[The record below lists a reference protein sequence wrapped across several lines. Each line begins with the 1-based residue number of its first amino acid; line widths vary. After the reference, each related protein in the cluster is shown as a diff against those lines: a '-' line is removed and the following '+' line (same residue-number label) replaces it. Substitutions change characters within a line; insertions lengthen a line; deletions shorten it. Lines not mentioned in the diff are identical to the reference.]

1 MKKRLF
7 LLSFSLLLL
16 LCSCG
21 HRQPTVVEEMAQF
34 RDTLIDRGLYYVCYV
49 PNNPQYNALYAKLD
63 KLDYDSPEYEIL
75 RLQIDSILRFYL
87 YYDTTKKEF
96 DVRKDANGNFFTRD
110 LLSNN
115 IQEDENKGY
124 YIDERQ
130 WHDDDYEYD
139 YESYEYPFDDLYE
152 SIVDINNTPVVNDL
166 VDYFKNIPAS
176 VLHPISD
183 EGDLATNIDSID
195 RPYFESQLRLLQDYI
210 DHKNE
215 SFPMEIADYAHYT
228 AWQKSALYNHT
239 SDIIEIYYSYIFQYR
254 LIQQIV
260 YHCPDIELILDP
272 EDMSDDKMLGF
283 AKLGYNDAS
292 GYTYVMLK
300 QNSGIYTVDILP
312 CAYHYLEQSID
323 ESGHTIYSLL
333 YGSYNTVNY
342 SFDGNKW
349 HKTEIFNYE
358 PL

>member
-1 MKKRLF
+1 MKKRF
-7 LLSFSLLLL
+7 LISLSLLLL

-21 HRQPTVVEEMAQF
+21 HRQQTVVEEMAQF
-34 RDTLIDRGLYYVCYV
+34 RDTLIDRGLYCVCYE
-49 PNNPQYNALYAKLD
+49 PNDSQCKALYAKMH

-124 YIDERQ
+124 YIDESH
-130 WHDDDYEYD
+130 WYEEDYEYD
-139 YESYEYPFDDLYE
+139 YESYEDPFNDLYE
-152 SIVDINNTPVVNDL
+152 LIVDINHTPVVNDL
-166 VDYFKNIPAS
+166 MNYFKNIPAS

-183 EGDLATNIDSID
+183 EGDLAMNIDSID
-195 RPYFESQLRLLQDYI
+195 RPYWESKLIQLQDYI
-210 DHKNE
+210 DRKKE
-215 SFPMEIADYAHYT
+215 SFPVEIVDYAHST

-239 SDIIEIYYSYIFQYR
+239 SDIIEMYYSYIFQYR

-272 EDMSDDKMLGF
+272 EDLSDDKMVGF

-312 CAYHYLEQSID
+312 SAYHYMEQSID
-323 ESGHTIYSLL
+323 ESGHTIYSLI
-333 YGSYNTVNY
+333 YGFSSSINY
-342 SFDGNKW
+342 SFDGEKW
-349 HKTEIFNYE
+349 HKTEIFKSE

>member
-1 MKKRLF
+1 MKNRF
-7 LLSFSLLLL
+7 LISFSLLLL

-75 RLQIDSILRFYL
+75 QYQIDSILRFYL

-115 IQEDENKGY
+115 IQEDDNKGY
-124 YIDERQ
+124 FLDERQ
-130 WHDDDYEYD
+130 WYDEDYEYD
-139 YESYEYPFDDLYE
+139 YESYEDPFNDLYE
-152 SIVDINNTPVVNDL
+152 LIVDINSTPVVNDL
-166 VDYFKNIPAS
+166 MNYFKNIPAG

-183 EGDLATNIDSID
+183 YGELTPNIDSID
-195 RPYFESQLRLLQDYI
+195 RPYFESKLRLLQDYI

-215 SFPMEIADYAHYT
+215 SFPVEIANYAHST

-239 SDIIEIYYSYIFQYR
+239 SDVIEMYYSYIFQYR

-260 YHCPDIELILDP
+260 YHCPNIELLIDSKNI
-272 EDMSDDKMLGF
+272 SDDKMVGF

-300 QNSGIYTVDILP
+300 QNSGIYTIDVLP
-312 CAYHYLEQSID
+312 SAYHYLEQSTD

-333 YGSYNTVNY
+333 YGFSSTINY
-342 SFDGNKW
+342 SFDGEKW

-358 PL
+358 P